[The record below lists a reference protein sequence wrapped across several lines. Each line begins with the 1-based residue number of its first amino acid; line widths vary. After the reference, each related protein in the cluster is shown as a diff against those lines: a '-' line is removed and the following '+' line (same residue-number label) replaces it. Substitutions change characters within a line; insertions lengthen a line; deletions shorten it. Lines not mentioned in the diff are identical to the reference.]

1 MKRLKAGPELKMPEL
16 KVPPFLV
23 DLCWD
28 LRDRHLLPLVGL
40 VLVAIVAVPF
50 LLGGGSKQ
58 APPPTSPLAGASAA
72 PSPEPIGSK
81 LTVVEAKPGLRD
93 YRKRLRHDSPTDPFV
108 QRFTSPD
115 LKGAKL
121 AGGSE
126 SSSSTSSTSTTST
139 STTEVTKTTNSDGS
153 STAEVTTETNGEPGS
168 TGGPGI
174 TLFALAIDVK
184 ITKSTGSSGSDPAE
198 GKSQGQEG
206 KDQGQPQVKHEVL
219 PPAALPGEKAPVVTY
234 MGISPTTKRPFFLV
248 SEGVSGVFG
257 EGKCISGLGTCQL
270 IELETGMPETFV
282 YGPGD
287 TSYKINVL
295 KVKPV
300 VTGHAPA
307 P

>member
-1 MKRLKAGPELKMPEL
+1 MKRLKAGPELKMPKL
-16 KVPPFLV
+16 KVPDFLV
-23 DLCWD
+23 DLYWD
-28 LRDRHLLPLVGL
+28 LRDRHLLPLVAL
-40 VLVAIVAVPF
+40 LIVAIVAVPF
-50 LLGGGSKQ
+50 LLGGGSKPT
-58 APPPTSPLAGASAA
+58 APPASPLAGASAA
-72 PSPEPIGSK
+72 PSPEPVGSK

-115 LKGAKL
+115 LEGTEL

-126 SSSSTSSTSTTST
+126 STSSTSTTST
-139 STTEVTKTTNSDGS
+139 STTEVTKSASSDGS
-153 STAEVTTETNGEPGS
+153 PSTEVTTETNGEPGS
-168 TGGPGI
+168 TGGSGI
-174 TLFALAIDVK
+174 TLFAFAIDVK
-184 ITKSTGSSGSDPAE
+184 IAKTAGSSSSDPAE
-198 GKSQGQEG
+198 GK
-206 KDQGQPQVKHEVL
+206 DQGEPQVKHEVL

-234 MGISPTTKRPFFLV
+234 MGISPTTKMPFFLV

-270 IELETGMPETFV
+270 IELEPGMPETFV
-282 YGPGD
+282 YGPSD
-287 TSYKINVL
+287 ARYKINVL